1 MRTLLKLLLP
11 IGVSAI
17 AVTAAF
23 GQFSFDENGNGFGP
37 GGPIPGVI
45 GIDPL
50 TGQPALCYQ
59 FPPSRFPFPIAN
71 GDVLL
76 FESGVQS
83 NKVSDI
89 FRFFENNLYVY
100 SEIEPTD
107 QPPFDLADVAVF
119 PQLQPNVAG
128 PFQEVGVEGNNGFV
142 WAPPSGSGAPGD
154 VGFPVQYNFISDIPE
169 PSSLIL
175 AGLGLVGLTAITRRR
190 K

>member
-11 IGVSAI
+11 IGVSVI

-23 GQFSFDENGNGFGP
+23 GQVFSFDENGNGFGP
-37 GGPIPGVI
+37 LGPIPGVI

-50 TGQPALCYQ
+50 TGLPALCYQ
-59 FPPSRFPFPIAN
+59 MGFAPAP

-76 FESGVQS
+76 TESGAQS
-83 NKVSDI
+83 NVVSDV
-89 FRFFENNLYVY
+89 FRFFQDNLYVY
-100 SEIEPTD
+100 SEREPGETN
-107 QPPFDLADVAVF
+107 FDLGDVALL

-142 WAPPSGSGAPGD
+142 WAPPPGSGAPGD
-154 VGFPVQYNFISDIPE
+154 LGFPVQYRFVSDVPE
-169 PSSLIL
+169 PSSVMLLGLSL
-175 AGLGLVGLTAITRRR
+175 AGLLALIRRR